1 MDKDKGI
8 KIFFVVLLLFSVY
21 LLITGIITPGEE
33 VFNNDNG
40 EVLEEQLQL
49 STYMLN
55 MKIGETYQVT
65 ATILPDNATDKT
77 VTWLS
82 GNPGIVMVDNGNVK
96 AVGSGKTIIKVTSN
110 KTHIVKMINVTVE
123 SDLVE
128 IEKINVETESVE
140 LYVGDKASI
149 KYTLEPS
156 NANNT
161 KISFLT
167 SNKDVAGFDESGNIV
182 GVNAGETTITLKS
195 NNGITANI
203 KVTVKQKEIEVTGV
217 KVDKKKTTLTEGE
230 TKELTASVVPSNAS
244 NQTLTW
250 SSSNNNIV
258 TVDDGKLKA
267 IKEGTATVKVTSYN
281 GKYKEVTVV
290 VKPKEVIYPAITDD
304 SKYHKGTVVAT
315 HTSATLKYR
324 IQSYGNN
331 DYVLVWVKDA
341 NKQWNSALPELG
353 KAFKAET
360 LLSSEVSSYG
370 YQSKGLV
377 ATNGGFFWDGWGD
390 SPCTVFI
397 INKGKVIRDLG
408 STNKRQ
414 YGVFGITKDGE
425 IKTYGFSASDSNNNQ
440 KVKQQLINDG
450 VRNTFTMVGTI
461 IDRDGS
467 MSTDTGGTNNR
478 TVLCEV
484 NKNNFVIYSGGSL
497 PFGGIAKE
505 LKNSYGCKMAV
516 NLDGGGSRK
525 LYYKVGS
532 GSITRRFGGDRAVPD
547 MMYFVEQ

>member
-55 MKIGETYQVT
+55 MKIGESYQVT

-96 AVGSGKTIIKVTSN
+96 AVGSGKTIIKVSSN

-161 KISFLT
+161 KISYLT

-203 KVTVKQKEIEVTGV
+203 KVTVKQKEIEGTGV
-217 KVDKKKTTLTEGE
+217 KVDKKKTPLT
-230 TKELTASVVPSNAS
+230 
-244 NQTLTW
+244 
-250 SSSNNNIV
+250 
-258 TVDDGKLKA
+258 
-267 IKEGTATVKVTSYN
+267 
-281 GKYKEVTVV
+281 
-290 VKPKEVIYPAITDD
+290 
-304 SKYHKGTVVAT
+304 
-315 HTSATLKYR
+315 
-324 IQSYGNN
+324 
-331 DYVLVWVKDA
+331 
-341 NKQWNSALPELG
+341 
-353 KAFKAET
+353 
-360 LLSSEVSSYG
+360 
-370 YQSKGLV
+370 
-377 ATNGGFFWDGWGD
+377 
-390 SPCTVFI
+390 
-397 INKGKVIRDLG
+397 
-408 STNKRQ
+408 
-414 YGVFGITKDGE
+414 
-425 IKTYGFSASDSNNNQ
+425 
-440 KVKQQLINDG
+440 
-450 VRNTFTMVGTI
+450 
-461 IDRDGS
+461 
-467 MSTDTGGTNNR
+467 
-478 TVLCEV
+478 
-484 NKNNFVIYSGGSL
+484 
-497 PFGGIAKE
+497 
-505 LKNSYGCKMAV
+505 
-516 NLDGGGSRK
+516 
-525 LYYKVGS
+525 
-532 GSITRRFGGDRAVPD
+532 
-547 MMYFVEQ
+547 